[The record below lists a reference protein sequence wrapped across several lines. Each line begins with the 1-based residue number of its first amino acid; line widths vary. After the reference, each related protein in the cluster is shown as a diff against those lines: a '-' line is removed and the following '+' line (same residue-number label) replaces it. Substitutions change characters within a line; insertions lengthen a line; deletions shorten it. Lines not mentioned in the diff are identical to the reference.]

1 MLSGSTFRFI
11 ALEAFSAANCNA
23 ASVLFAS
30 KIKCT
35 ASMVASLLAS
45 CLAHSC
51 KEQAAFIIY
60 NNYIKYLHN
69 VFLCSSL

>member
-1 MLSGSTFRFI
+1 MLRGGTFRFT
-11 ALEAFSAANCNA
+11 ALEAFSAANSNT

-45 CLAHSC
+45 
-51 KEQAAFIIY
+51 
-60 NNYIKYLHN
+60 
-69 VFLCSSL
+69 

>member
-1 MLSGSTFRFI
+1 MLRGGTFRFI
-11 ALEAFSAANCNA
+11 ALEAFSAANSNT

-45 CLAHSC
+45 
-51 KEQAAFIIY
+51 
-60 NNYIKYLHN
+60 
-69 VFLCSSL
+69 